1 MASKLLCFGLVTL
14 LLAYYIYQPLPDNV
28 EEKWKI
34 LLLSATFRTLG
45 HVAYYADLLGLKHFM
60 EVMMFLTFME
70 NVEPISDEN
79 MTITDTTLNNIPVRL
94 YIPTKSSDKLK
105 RGVIYIHGGGWCAG
119 SAAMKPYDLLSK
131 QTAQK
136 LGALVVSIEY
146 RLAPKVNFP
155 TQFDD
160 VYAAVKYLL
169 DESTL
174 QKYSVDP
181 NRVAISGDSAGGNL
195 AAAVMQQ
202 QLHDPEIKVKLKMQA
217 LIYPVMQDIDFNTP
231 SYQENANMPILPR
244 SLMVRF
250 WSEYMTTDKTLYE
263 AMMANRHIPRDKA
276 DLFKFVDWSTLLPEN
291 LRKKYVYSPQ
301 YGTPEL
307 VKKYP
312 GILDARASPLL
323 VEDKMLQGLP
333 LTYVITCMYD
343 VLRDDGIMYVSR
355 LRQAGVEVVHD
366 HYDSTFHG
374 ILIISIWPLEM
385 NLAHQITLRY
395 LNFLNDNL

>member
-1 MASKLLCFGLVTL
+1 
-14 LLAYYIYQPLPDNV
+14 
-28 EEKWKI
+28 
-34 LLLSATFRTLG
+34 
-45 HVAYYADLLGLKHFM
+45 
-60 EVMMFLTFME
+60 ME

-79 MTITDTTLNNIPVRL
+79 MTITDTTFNNIPVRL

-105 RGVIYIHGGGWCAG
+105 RGVIYIHGGGWCVG

-131 QTAQK
+131 QTTQK
-136 LGALVVSIEY
+136 LDALVVSIEY

-160 VYAAVKYLL
+160 VYAVVKYFL

-174 QKYSVDP
+174 QKFSVDP

-195 AAAVMQQ
+195 AAAVIQQ

-291 LRKKYVYSPQ
+291 LRNNYVYSPQ

-312 GILDARASPLL
+312 GILDTRASPLL
-323 VEDKMLQGLP
+323 VEDTMLQGLP

-374 ILIISIWPLEM
+374 ILLISIWPLEI
-385 NLAHQITLRY
+385 NLAHNITLRY